1 MKLTILFL
9 SFAILTSC
17 GRTLGSGDET
27 NFQVIKFDLLSSVID
42 FPTLSKFILR
52 PKCLRCHQGEA
63 STEEGVSQWIEG
75 AEVES
80 TSFFKEV
87 DSGRMPR
94 RGAHLTQEEMSLV
107 IRYIET
113 RVTPPIEDPPPTLP
127 KSDAFPIPKRW
138 IYNSLELEDI
148 KKNILNPKCLEC
160 HDDILEDDLDNQK
173 IMEWMGQGDIANSLL
188 YQYIK
193 DDEMP
198 LDGEPL
204 SKTEKQKI
212 KNFIKSMLYD

>member
-1 MKLTILFL
+1 MKSSMLILF
-9 SFAILTSC
+9 FIILTSC
-17 GRTLGSGDET
+17 GRTLGSGDEAS
-27 NFQVIKFDLLSSVID
+27 FQVIQFDFLSSVID
-42 FPTLSKFILR
+42 FSTLSKFILR
-52 PKCLRCHQGEA
+52 PKCLRCHQSEA
-63 STEEGVSQWIEG
+63 STEEGVKQWIRG
-75 AEVES
+75 SDVQS

-87 DSGRMPR
+87 DSGRMPK
-94 RGAHLTQEEMSLV
+94 RGLHLNEDEISLV
-107 IRYIET
+107 VRYIET